1 MKVLIGITA
10 GLALVMVALLM
21 MLSLAHPPRQQATAS
36 GTADQSLGISV
47 ASSLIIPGEDEWPWP
62 LALEAKSRYTE
73 ADAAAVR
80 PDLGAIDV
88 SSLTSRRKAQ
98 LESIL
103 DAVD

>member
-1 MKVLIGITA
+1 MKVPIGITA
-10 GLALVMVALLM
+10 GLALVMLALVLM
-21 MLSLAHPPRQQATAS
+21 LTLARPPRPQARPAGFADQAS
-36 GTADQSLGISV
+36 GMSV
-47 ASSLIIPGEDEWPWP
+47 ASTLIIPGEGEWPWP

-80 PDLGAIDV
+80 PDLGTIDV